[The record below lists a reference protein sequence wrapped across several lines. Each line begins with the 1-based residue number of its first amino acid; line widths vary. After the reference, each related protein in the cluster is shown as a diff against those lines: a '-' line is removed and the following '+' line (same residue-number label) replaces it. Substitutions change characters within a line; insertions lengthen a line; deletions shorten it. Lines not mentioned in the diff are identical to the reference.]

1 MYDVKGF
8 LEYRGIQIENGKS
21 KGMDI

>member
-8 LEYRGIQIENGKS
+8 LEYRGIQIETGKS